1 MNKEIFIKKF
11 FPIIMLIN
19 CFYIW
24 VMIIIGTISI
34 FGNNSILGYIICL
47 ITIGLNV
54 YIHIITYSYITEKSK
69 SQDK

>member
-19 CFYIW
+19 CLYIW
-24 VMIIIGTISI
+24 CMIVIGTLYI
-34 FGNNSILGYIICL
+34 FGYNSLCGYIICL
-47 ITIGLNV
+47 IAIGINV
-54 YIHIITYSYITEKSK
+54 YTHVITYSYIAKKNE